1 MDERL
6 RFMTDLIAPLRVPP
20 GSEVKLN
27 RDHDPGYTG
36 QVIRAQAA
44 ALLAEGV
51 KLLADYQ
58 DRLAAQDTFGVLLV
72 LQGIDAAGK
81 DGTIKHVMS
90 GLNPQAVEVRS
101 FKQPSAEELDHDFL
115 WRHQRALPGRGWI
128 GIFNRSHY
136 EEVLVVRVHPALLA
150 AERMPAVSGSE
161 VWTRRY
167 REINDWEHYLVD
179 NGIHVVK
186 VMLNLSKREQAKRFL
201 KRIDHPEKN
210 WKFSPADVRER
221 GYWDDYQR
229 AFEEMLSH
237 TSTEWAPWYV
247 VPADHKWF
255 TRLATA
261 AILVTALDAINPR
274 YPDPDP
280 AVRDEM
286 AQVRGSSRPRRD
298 PMASRAHGDPSHVP
312 LAGLVPHYVDAVVT
326 GDEGGG
332 IGAALGQLP
341 PRFRE
346 PWLVLGEHR
355 LQRLLRGLVTARA
368 SAAVIRDCARLG
380 GLGASAHVGDSQAGD
395 DCRGDPYAHVS
406 MLRRPGGI
414 GVSGRLRNRHVPA
427 TPVPRGG
434 PFALAVVGELGPRAA
449 DGEQEQADRVHHAR
463 GDPRAAVGRR
473 ADRPGPRSTP
483 GFEERV
489 LAERHVAHGERPR
502 QQTAGDQRRQ
512 EADAGDADDIP
523 REDED
528 ALVEVLP
535 RHSYP

>member
-1 MDERL
+1 MDKRI
-6 RFMTDLIAPLRVPP
+6 RFMTDLTAPLRVPP

-36 QVIRAQAA
+36 QVRRPQAA
-44 ALLAEGV
+44 ALLAQSVE
-51 KLLADYQ
+51 LLADYQ

-90 GLNPQAVEVRS
+90 GVNPQGVEVRA
-101 FKQPSAEELDHDFL
+101 FKQPSAEDLDHDYL
-115 WRHQRALPGRGWI
+115 WRCQRALPGRGRL

-150 AERMPAVSGSE
+150 AEQMPGASGD
-161 VWTRRY
+161 VWARRY
-167 REINDWEHYLVD
+167 REINDWERYLVD

-280 AVRDEM
+280 AVADQM
-286 AQVRGSSRPRRD
+286 AQVR
-298 PMASRAHGDPSHVP
+298 
-312 LAGLVPHYVDAVVT
+312 T
-326 GDEGGG
+326 
-332 IGAALGQLP
+332 
-341 PRFRE
+341 
-346 PWLVLGEHR
+346 
-355 LQRLLRGLVTARA
+355 
-368 SAAVIRDCARLG
+368 
-380 GLGASAHVGDSQAGD
+380 
-395 DCRGDPYAHVS
+395 
-406 MLRRPGGI
+406 
-414 GVSGRLRNRHVPA
+414 
-427 TPVPRGG
+427 
-434 PFALAVVGELGPRAA
+434 EL
-449 DGEQEQADRVHHAR
+449 E
-463 GDPRAAVGRR
+463 
-473 ADRPGPRSTP
+473 
-483 GFEERV
+483 
-489 LAERHVAHGERPR
+489 AE
-502 QQTAGDQRRQ
+502 
-512 EADAGDADDIP
+512 
-523 REDED
+523 
-528 ALVEVLP
+528 L
-535 RHSYP
+535 